1 MSNWGNK
8 VKKPCCSTIF
18 HFMNTIQREAIE
30 KITRTIFE
38 NIDVFEYGSHEHN
51 TLSDAL
57 SEIENLLIED

>member
-1 MSNWGNK
+1 
-8 VKKPCCSTIF
+8 
-18 HFMNTIQREAIE
+18 MNTIQREAIE